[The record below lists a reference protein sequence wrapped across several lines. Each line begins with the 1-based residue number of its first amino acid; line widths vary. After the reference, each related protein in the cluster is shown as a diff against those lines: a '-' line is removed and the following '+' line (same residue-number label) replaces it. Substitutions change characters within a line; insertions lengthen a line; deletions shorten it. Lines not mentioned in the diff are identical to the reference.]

1 MNPELNLKEVMSID
15 EAFTAAIEEEAA
27 KLEVTVDYYLEEF
40 FI

>member
-1 MNPELNLKEVMSID
+1 MNSKIQEVMSID

-27 KLEVTVDYYLEEF
+27 KLKVTVDYYLEEF